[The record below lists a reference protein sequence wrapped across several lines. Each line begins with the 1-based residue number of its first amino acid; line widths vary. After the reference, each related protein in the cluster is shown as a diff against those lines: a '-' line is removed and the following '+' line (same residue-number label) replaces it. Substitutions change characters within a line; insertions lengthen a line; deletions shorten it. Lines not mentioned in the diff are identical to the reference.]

1 MPKLEIVIIGAGAS
15 GLSAAIAAAR
25 AGASVTV
32 CERLSGLGKKVLAS
46 GNGRCNL
53 LNEELDEK
61 QYNAS
66 SRTLV
71 KHVLGRFS
79 LKELGDFFHSL
90 GLFMSEDAG
99 RIFPATNQ
107 SASVLKVLELELGRL
122 DVVFTADFEAVR
134 LEDDGP
140 GFRVLSQDMR
150 KITADRLIIA
160 CGGKCYPALGSNGS
174 GYRLAEQYGHALI
187 KPVPAAVPLMIKD
200 PFCHILQGQKIKV
213 YAESLINGKTGGRA
227 YGDALFTAYGLSGT
241 AILDI
246 SRSVSIAV
254 NRSGIKD
261 IRVALDLAPFM
272 ERGSLER
279 ELNRRLK
286 VGWSSADLLSGI
298 LPGKFS
304 LAMSEVLAARR
315 AADIAA
321 IVKNKEFAVSATRGW
336 NEAEFTAGGIKLD
349 KIKENNL
356 ESKLRPG
363 LFFCGE
369 ILDVDGRRGGFNLAW
384 AWASGLLAGSS
395 AAAIKEI

>member
-1 MPKLEIVIIGAGAS
+1 MSKPNIVIIGAGAS
-15 GLSAAIAAAR
+15 GLTAAIAAAR

-32 CERLSGLGKKVLAS
+32 CERLSGPGKKILAS

-79 LKELGDFFHSL
+79 LKELGDFFGGL

-122 DVVFTADFEAVR
+122 GVTFETNFEAVR
-134 LEDDGP
+134 LEDDDP
-140 GFRVLSQDMR
+140 GFRVLSQDLR

-160 CGGKCYPALGSNGS
+160 CGGKSYPALGSNGS
-174 GYRLAEQYGHALI
+174 GYRLAEQYGHTLI
-187 KPVPAAVPLMIKD
+187 KPVPVAVPLMVKD
-200 PFCHILQGQKIKV
+200 RFCHVLQGQKIKV

-227 YGDALFTAYGLSGT
+227 FGDVLFTAYGLSGT

-246 SRSVSIAV
+246 SRPISIAI

-261 IRVALDLAPFM
+261 IQVALDLAPFM
-272 ERGSLER
+272 EKGSLER

-286 VGWSSADLLSGI
+286 AGWSSGDLLSGI

-304 LAMSEVLAARR
+304 LAMSEILAGRKAT
-315 AADIAA
+315 DIAA
-321 IVKNKEFAVSATRGW
+321 IVKNKGFTVNATRGW

-349 KIKENNL
+349 KIKENSL

-369 ILDVDGRRGGFNLAW
+369 VLDVDGGRGGFNLSW

-395 AAAIKEI
+395 AASGV